1 MRIPQYDNKV
11 AAPNAPQF
19 NNTAD
24 LRNDSLSEL
33 ADGIGQVYQVLAKEK
48 EEAQKTAFF
57 QADTS
62 IKMELATAKH
72 DLLEKIKNGGSYAD
86 AEAQYQKAH
95 DATIAKYSSV
105 YDQDKSGNTKLRAMA
120 EYQAEGLQNV
130 MQIRDTATS
139 RRRSDTASSASLRME
154 QLKRDYALAETPEK
168 RQAALSAMSGTMA
181 SLSSTGIITG
191 AEGKSKLTGVIQGAE
206 ADRLA
211 LFSQNNAD
219 NPKAVLEEV
228 ERSKNNLS
236 VDAYISARGQALNE
250 IERLD
255 VNKQVIEKLAT
266 NPTEMTQN
274 EVDRTFNIVLESG
287 VKAGTPE
294 YNTSIIEVAKRT
306 GSIPSQLDIQASS
319 ILSSDPATIKTE
331 DAQTF
336 ANFAMMT
343 KSMPLSAVGKLSEE
357 TQAAINFVNDSIE
370 ANISVENAVKQS
382 AQAIQALNDPRK
394 ADQEFESFS
403 SKQLYKDG
411 NDYLAEKV
419 DQTVLGRL
427 FDIGPSALMPG
438 KQGYTPTSQMRKI
451 YDTRAFMYSKMGK
464 DLGSAQKM
472 AYQDVAKIYQPF
484 EGKMIKYS
492 PRAVYGIGDG
502 EFKKNAV
509 IAPLKSSGLF
519 NEKYE
524 YQIQSDGQTEL
535 EVKSNKPA
543 TYQIYIKD
551 DEGVLGRL
559 RDSDG
564 VGLRTKVLKVKGYE
578 PFISVGPLLL
588 NQSDRDKYN
597 SGELQPWLQ
606 K

>member
-11 AAPNAPQF
+11 NAPNAPQF

-236 VDAYISARGQALNE
+236 VDAYIGMRGTALNNIEVLGTVDKVTNYMADPASHPAPKQQDVDVAFTKYLTDNAKTIAKDPAKFEADTIDLSIKSGQIPSSIRAQADSYLGVYNQDMSKDQAAATAQSARIVTGISDQ
-250 IERLD
+250 D
-255 VNKQVIEKLAT
+255 AT
-266 NPTEMTQN
+266 IRGGKFDAKTIAKSNLIMTRIDAGMSEYDAVSSVMSQYDDETATKAYN
-274 EVDRTFNIVLESG
+274 SG
-287 VKAGTPE
+287 R
-294 YNTSIIEVAKRT
+294 TSILTEIRKGNAD
-306 GSIPSQLDIQASS
+306 IPASG
-319 ILSSDPATIKTE
+319 A
-331 DAQTF
+331 DAR
-336 ANFAMMT
+336 
-343 KSMPLSAVGKLSEE
+343 SRYVDLVSE
-357 TQAAINFVNDSIE
+357 
-370 ANISVENAVKQS
+370 NISVGASLADAKNIANKQIKKEYSEFNGVDVSNAADKVPVNGVFYEKKDYIAAANKKYLEVTGEAKVPEGVKVVLQGDRET
-382 AQAIQALNDPRK
+382 QRLIQIGETP
-394 ADQEFESFS
+394 SFPIM
-403 SKQLYKDG
+403 LYPED
-411 NDYLAEKV
+411 D
-419 DQTVLGRL
+419 RPIPL
-427 FDIGPSALMPG
+427 FDKKGMPVRVIPD
-438 KQGYTPTSQMRKI
+438 PT
-451 YDTRAFMYSKMGK
+451 
-464 DLGSAQKM
+464 
-472 AYQDVAKIYQPF
+472 
-484 EGKMIKYS
+484 
-492 PRAVYGIGDG
+492 
-502 EFKKNAV
+502 FKKV
-509 IAPLKSSGLF
+509 VPKT
-519 NEKYE
+519 Y
-524 YQIQSDGQTEL
+524 L
-535 EVKSNKPA
+535 E
-543 TYQIYIKD
+543 I
-551 DEGVLGRL
+551 LG
-559 RDSDG
+559 
-564 VGLRTKVLKVKGYE
+564 K
-578 PFISVGPLLL
+578 
-588 NQSDRDKYN
+588 
-597 SGELQPWLQ
+597 
-606 K
+606 